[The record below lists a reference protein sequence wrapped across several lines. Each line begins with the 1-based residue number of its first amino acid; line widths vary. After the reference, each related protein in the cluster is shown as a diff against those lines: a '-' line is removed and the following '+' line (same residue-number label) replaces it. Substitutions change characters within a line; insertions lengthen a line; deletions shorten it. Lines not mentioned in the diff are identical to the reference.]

1 MSSSLRLQSG
11 CFDGLLVLPPLVLQL
26 LLALARPLFASGSC
40 FGFLQ
45 ALTVVVDPG
54 SSGSSPPSPPVFLQN
69 GFHYHYFIIKICLR
83 EYFIANRERERDIQQ
98 TKTKQTSNSLKHW
111 KSVGSWIECSFSNRS
126 RWGWHVFCHVKIDS
140 IGGGTGPRNVLISR
154 VDSASFLSIWES
166 ISTNSLTKPKSLSLV
181 YLQICSY
188 FPLSSLHR
196 FCTHQNQNQKKKNN
210 INNNKYTLLFHNRF
224 RWFLAIWLRR
234 SASRVL
240 TEEDHVA
247 VAKF

>member
-1 MSSSLRLQSG
+1 MQVFYLFFIGLFNCDARSSRLFSSSQISSSRSCHSSTVPYRSGSYGRSMSSSLRLQSG

-98 TKTKQTSNSLKHW
+98 TKTKQTSNSLKH
-111 KSVGSWIECSFSNRS
+111 
-126 RWGWHVFCHVKIDS
+126 
-140 IGGGTGPRNVLISR
+140 
-154 VDSASFLSIWES
+154 
-166 ISTNSLTKPKSLSLV
+166 
-181 YLQICSY
+181 
-188 FPLSSLHR
+188 
-196 FCTHQNQNQKKKNN
+196 
-210 INNNKYTLLFHNRF
+210 
-224 RWFLAIWLRR
+224 
-234 SASRVL
+234 
-240 TEEDHVA
+240 
-247 VAKF
+247 